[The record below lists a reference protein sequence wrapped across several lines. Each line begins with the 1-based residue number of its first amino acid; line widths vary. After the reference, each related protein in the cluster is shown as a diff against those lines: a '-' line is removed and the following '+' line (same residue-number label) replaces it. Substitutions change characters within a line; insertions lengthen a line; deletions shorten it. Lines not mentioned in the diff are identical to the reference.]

1 MVVADEEL
9 WVLIDNIDEIK
20 PNEYSISS
28 EGHIR
33 SSLFEAHDPEYKST
47 NGYDYTLMACTDGT
61 LRLFKVDKLMV
72 MIFNK
77 IPKELLGLPIWIK
90 HINGNTRDNH
100 LDNLEVEFLKEEWR
114 VIEDPELFEG
124 MYAIS
129 NYGRVKHIGHD
140 RILKQRKNLGYW
152 YISLLKNNG
161 KSSKT
166 FRVHR
171 LVAKHFI
178 SKIDGLDEVNH
189 IDGNKMNNMV
199 DNLEWLNR
207 SLNQTHAVFLG
218 LQTSRTVID
227 GWDPSKLSS
236 NINVPV
242 MLYHIEWSKPKPIK
256 QKSVNV
262 THKPTSSCCI
272 SVDTLDDIRDII
284 IANPN
289 TYKSIIYEKY
299 PFMTYTRISKLR
311 ENLPPYNVS
320 NRYDVDDFKRRISK
334 THVIPP
340 EVQDMVR
347 DMLLDPQYYG
357 NTTMVYNAIDH
368 DKYPII
374 WNASDVMKIK
384 MNTIPHYRLSVR
396 YDVDTIKFPVVSKHE
411 CSVKSRIS
419 TEVLDIVRDELLKP
433 EVGGQCMKAYR
444 NLKDQYPELSY
455 YIIKDIRYNKPCYK
469 RSNKYDL
476 DNLDYTNGA

>member
-1 MVVADEEL
+1 MVVADEEM

-28 EGHIR
+28 EGRIR

-47 NGYDYTLMACTDGT
+47 NGYDYTLMTCTDGT

-72 MIFNK
+72 MLFNK
-77 IPKELLGLPIWIK
+77 IPQDLLGLPIWVK
-90 HINGNTRDNH
+90 HLNGDTRDNH

-140 RILKQRKNLGYW
+140 RILKTHVCLGYM

-161 KSSKT
+161 KTSKS

-171 LVAKHFI
+171 LVANYFI
-178 SKIDGLDEVNH
+178 NKIDGFDEVNH
-189 IDGNKMNNMV
+189 ISGNKTDNMI
-199 DNLEWLNR
+199 DNLEWVNR
-207 SLNQTHAVFLG
+207 SINQQHAFDLR
-218 LQTSRTVID
+218 LQLPNTYITSNDNTDVGFVKNNTIVTVDI
-227 GWDPSKLSS
+227 
-236 NINVPV
+236 
-242 MLYHIEWSKPKPIK
+242 
-256 QKSVNV
+256 
-262 THKPTSSCCI
+262 
-272 SVDTLDDIRDII
+272 LDDIRDII

-320 NRYDVDDFKRRISK
+320 NRYDVDEFKQRISK

-340 EVQDMVR
+340 KVQDMVR

-384 MNTIPHYRLSVR
+384 MNTIPHYRLSER
-396 YDVDTIKFPVVSKHE
+396 YDVDTIKFPVVSRHE

>member
-1 MVVADEEL
+1 MVVADEEM
-9 WVLIDNIDEIK
+9 WVLIDDIDEIK

-72 MIFNK
+72 MLFNK
-77 IPKELLGLPIWIK
+77 IPQDLLGLPIWIK

-140 RILKQRKNLGYW
+140 RILKTHVCLGYM

-161 KSSKT
+161 KTSKS

-171 LVAKHFI
+171 LVANYFI
-178 SKIDGLDEVNH
+178 NKIDGFDEVNH
-189 IDGNKMNNMV
+189 ISGNKTDNMI
-199 DNLEWLNR
+199 DNLEWVNR
-207 SLNQTHAVFLG
+207 SINQQHAFDLR
-218 LQTSRTVID
+218 LQLPNTYITSNDNTDVSFVKNNTIVTVDI
-227 GWDPSKLSS
+227 
-236 NINVPV
+236 
-242 MLYHIEWSKPKPIK
+242 
-256 QKSVNV
+256 
-262 THKPTSSCCI
+262 
-272 SVDTLDDIRDII
+272 LDDIRDII

-320 NRYDVDDFKRRISK
+320 NRYDIDEFKRRISK

-396 YDVDTIKFPVVSKHE
+396 YDVDTIEFPVVSRHE

-444 NLKDQYPELSY
+444 NLKDEYPELSY